1 MSPSTFST
9 LVGVDTRNGIRG
21 DNIASNSF
29 TTNTMGQQQ
38 QQQDAVLADDVIRL
52 NNEAIKNWLALDHV
66 TAECLQGQSLTLL
79 HKLCQNMARR
89 HRHHG
94 KKQKLQNRN
103 NSIKPGQSSV
113 KPSSIR
119 NSKVTLPSPPVVAAT
134 LQLQRAYGGSSS
146 GGIGR
151 PYQKA
156 FLLNPTLVKSGS
168 FDQESIQLIAAAI
181 FYNAGLFYHLGSGVG
196 PTIGTSTT
204 TSGGRLLPPPPFLDP
219 TFRSQLVRRYYRR
232 ADTLLGRFMDTTRQP
247 RLWTFQ
253 AAIWHNL
260 ADNAVGLAMD
270 SPPPSPPPSSSSLST
285 STSTT
290 PPPSPSPTTITAAA
304 AYQTM
309 AVWVNLSQLEA
320 FVNWVEDAEDRS
332 FFHYS
337 IRLAQ
342 VLRSNNNHCMN

>member
-1 MSPSTFST
+1 
-9 LVGVDTRNGIRG
+9 
-21 DNIASNSF
+21 
-29 TTNTMGQQQ
+29 MGQQQ
-38 QQQDAVLADDVIRL
+38 QQDAAVLAEDVVRL

-79 HKLCQNMARR
+79 HKLCQSLARR

-94 KKQKLQNRN
+94 KKQLTNR
-103 NSIKPGQSSV
+103 NSIKTGQLSA

-119 NSKVTLPSPPVVAAT
+119 ISKVTLPSPPVVAAT
-134 LQLQRAYGGSSS
+134 LQLQRSSCGGSFS

-168 FDQESIQLIAAAI
+168 FDQESIHLIAAVI

-196 PTIGTSTT
+196 PTIGLTT
-204 TSGGRLLPPPPFLDP
+204 TTTAGGCLLPPPPYLDP
-219 TFRSQLVRRYYRR
+219 TFRSQLVRRYYRQ
-232 ADTLLGRFMDTTRQP
+232 ADALLGRFMDTTRQA

-270 SPPPSPPPSSSSLST
+270 SPQPSPSASSSLST
-285 STSTT
+285 SPSTT
-290 PPPSPSPTTITAAA
+290 PPPSPPSSPPPTTIVTAAA

-320 FVNWVEDAEDRS
+320 FVGWVEDAEDRS

-342 VLRSNNNHCMN
+342 VLRNNN